1 MKNKEKLKE
10 YFFQHPT
17 ARLRVR
23 QIEREVGIPLPSA
36 IRYAKE
42 LEKEGILRTTE
53 IAGVKLYSADRG
65 SRKFLLEKRFYNI
78 MQLYDSGLIDHL
90 VKESINAPIILFG
103 SYAKGADI
111 ESSDIDIFVETHR
124 ELKDLHKF
132 EKKLRREIQI
142 FRHKKINDIK
152 NKNLIN
158 SIMNGITLNSSVEV
172 SV

>member
-90 VKESINAPIILFG
+90 IKESINAPIILFG
-103 SYAKGADI
+103 SYSRGEDI
-111 ESSDIDIFVETHR
+111 EDSDVDIFIETNI
-124 ELKDLHKF
+124 ELKNLHKF
-132 EKKLRREIQI
+132 EEKLRREIQI
-142 FRHKKINDIK
+142 FRNKKINDIK
-152 NKNLIN
+152 NEHLIN
-158 SIMNGITLNSSVEV
+158 NILNGITLNSYVKV
-172 SV
+172 F